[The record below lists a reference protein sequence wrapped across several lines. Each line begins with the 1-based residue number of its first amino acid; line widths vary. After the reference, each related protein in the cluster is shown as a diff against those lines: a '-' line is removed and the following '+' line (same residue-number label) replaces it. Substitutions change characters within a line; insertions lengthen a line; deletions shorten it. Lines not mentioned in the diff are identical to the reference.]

1 MAGFWDTV
9 KRGAQAYKE
18 DIQNLSSKSGVQAI
32 TNGAKGFR
40 DDFQRTKNTLD
51 TKVNGDWIINV
62 KETSDKGVLIQ
73 TLDDGKYSMLKEDM
87 GFTYGAMIIK
97 AKDPQSE
104 KDIYKISR
112 IGENIIEGLIIPNS
126 KSESRNGKLTFHNC
140 ESSIQMDIQFNV
152 SEDGKP
158 IILSEQYKS
167 MKRDKANS
175 NEYVEYEL
183 QLYYC
188 TDPMNDFRKISEAN
202 HNFGGIIN
210 NNPVKRM
217 LITRH
222 DGNRTEQDSMIIVYD
237 SNGKIVAMETSSD
250 EGMENTDWRG
260 YINEDMVEQLRRG

>member
-9 KRGAQAYKE
+9 KRGAQDYKE
-18 DIQNLSSKSGVQAI
+18 DIQNLCSKSFVQEVK
-32 TNGAKGFR
+32 NGAKGYKE
-40 DDFQRTKNTLD
+40 DFQRAKNTLD
-51 TKVNGDWIINV
+51 TKGNGDWILSV
-62 KETSDKGVLIQ
+62 KGTSDKGVLIQ
-73 TLDDGKYSMLKEDM
+73 SLNDGKYSMLKEDL

-97 AKDPQSE
+97 DKDPQSE

-112 IGENIIEGLIIPNS
+112 IGENILEGLILPNS
-126 KSESRNGKLTFHNC
+126 KSESKNGKLTFYNC

-152 SEDGKP
+152 LEDGKP

-167 MKRDKANS
+167 MQRNKANS

-222 DGNRTEQDSMIIVYD
+222 IGNRTEQENMIIVYD
-237 SNGKIVAMETSSD
+237 SNGKIAVMESSSF
-250 EGMENTDWRG
+250 EGMQSTDWTG
-260 YINEDMVEQLRRG
+260 YLSKDIVEQLRRG